1 MKYRLTI
8 APEALDDMQ
17 NGIEYY
23 NNQQKGLGKRFA
35 TVVKKTIA
43 NIKKMPLSASIAFN
57 DTRYKVVAKFPYVI
71 FYRIT
76 GNVILVSRVFNTHQQ
91 PVYE

>member
-1 MKYRLTI
+1 MQYSLKITPKAR
-8 APEALDDMQ
+8 DDMQ
-17 NGIEYY
+17 RSIDYY
-23 NNQQKGLGKRFA
+23 NDQQKGLGKRFA
-35 TVVKKTIA
+35 SVIKETMA
-43 NIKKMPLSASIAFN
+43 SIKKMPLAASLIYEGE
-57 DTRYKVVAKFPYVI
+57 RYKVVAKFPYVI